1 MALAL
6 GGTASAAPPND
17 SAIGS
22 GKVAVLGGTA
32 ASFSLSAHSGPQ
44 GEDAKGNLNFRDI
57 SFNVPGSAEKATATV
72 TCLAVSGNRAAIVG
86 EFKKD
91 TPFPGFPFAVIVVE
105 DNGEPGGAV
114 PDRGL
119 ALGFRISPPC
129 QDVLSFFT
137 QPLEQGNVVVR
148 DAA

>member
-1 MALAL
+1 MRKLHSLLVIIALLPMALAL

-57 SFNVPGSAEKATATV
+57 SFNVPGSAEKA
-72 TCLAVSGNRAAIVG
+72 R
-86 EFKKD
+86 
-91 TPFPGFPFAVIVVE
+91 
-105 DNGEPGGAV
+105 
-114 PDRGL
+114 
-119 ALGFRISPPC
+119 
-129 QDVLSFFT
+129 
-137 QPLEQGNVVVR
+137 QP
-148 DAA
+148 